1 MRNPCTF
8 RLERVSCGKAS
19 CSTCGGT
26 VPAHGPYWYAYW
38 ETGGRAR
45 PRMQKR
51 YIGRASANATPE
63 ELRALFELR
72 QQRRAEAEDRK
83 RRRDTRGDANE
94 SRTGSSSGSSNTS
107 GASGSSTSGAGGG
120 STGSD
125 SSNRGRDGR
134 TYTND
139 RNKSDPF
146 SRRRPPPI
154 EEDFETI
161 GTKPGA
167 SYDEARRA
175 YKDAARKHHPDA
187 GGDPEVMK
195 RVNAAWDRVRRT
207 YGK

>member
-1 MRNPCTF
+1 MRAPCTF
-8 RLERVSCGKAS
+8 RLESVSCGKE
-19 CSTCGGT
+19 TCRRCLGT
-26 VPAHGPYWYAYW
+26 KPAHGPYWYAYW

-51 YIGRASANATPE
+51 YIGKASATATPE

-83 RRRDTRGDANE
+83 RRRDTRSDTSD
-94 SRTGSSSGSSNTS
+94 SRTGSTSGSGSTS
-107 GASGSSTSGAGGG
+107 DNGSSY
-120 STGSD
+120 
-125 SSNRGRDGR
+125 RGHDGR
-134 TYTND
+134 SHSSD

-154 EEDFETI
+154 EEDFEVI
-161 GTKPGA
+161 GSKRGA
-167 SYDEARRA
+167 SFEQARQA

-195 RVNAAWDRVRRT
+195 RVNAAWDRVRKT
-207 YGK
+207 YGR